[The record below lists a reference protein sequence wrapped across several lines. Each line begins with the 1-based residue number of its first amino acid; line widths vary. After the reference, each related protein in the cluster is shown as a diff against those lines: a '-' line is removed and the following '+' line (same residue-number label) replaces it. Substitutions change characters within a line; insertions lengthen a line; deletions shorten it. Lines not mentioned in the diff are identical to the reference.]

1 MEHNT
6 QTTVDPVVTPTDIDF
21 EIASLV
27 HSLCAAIR
35 GSSEEV
41 RQAVRSFVV
50 RTEIFASAPTESFA
64 ALFAGVRAAAD
75 DRGRRLDAAMA
86 KELDAE
92 HLIEEVRERGLDDA
106 FRQDALDN
114 LGTDDLLDLLDSDHR
129 ATQQYLDSLDD
140 RDLWDEIDD
149 KDEVIKEHVRGLS
162 SSEVHEL
169 LAELSMDVST
179 KEWFSAG
186 AIEPEHAVGWLID
199 HARVE
204 ALEECSAERRAE
216 LLALLLRVDPS
227 RQAVP
232 LTLLWSPICA
242 DADGNT
248 RLHGYVTDDGGV
260 TTRGSVVATITR
272 GVGQY
277 VLHVHTESGFACMC
291 AGNEVEELQELAL
304 ALVRGVAAA

>member
-6 QTTVDPVVTPTDIDF
+6 QTTVDPVVTPTDIDL
-21 EIASLV
+21 EIATLM

-41 RQAVRSFVV
+41 RQAVRSLVV

-64 ALFAGVRAAAD
+64 VLFAGVRAAAD
-75 DRGRRLDAAMA
+75 DCGRRLDAAMA
-86 KELDAE
+86 KELDAGY
-92 HLIEEVRERGLDDA
+92 LIEEVRERELDDA

-114 LGTDDLLDLLDSDHR
+114 LSTEDLLDLLDADHC
-129 ATQQYLDSLDD
+129 ATQQYLDSIDD
-140 RDLWDEIDD
+140 CDLWDEIDD
-149 KDEVIKEHVRGLS
+149 KGEVIKEHVRGLS
-162 SSEVHEL
+162 PSEVHGL
-169 LAELSMDVST
+169 LAELDMDVST
-179 KEWFSAG
+179 EEWFSAG

-199 HARVE
+199 HARFE

-232 LTLLWSPICA
+232 LTLHWLRSM
-242 DADGNT
+242 DASENFLSLVGYMEDDRGMVV
-248 RLHGYVTDDGGV
+248 HGGP
-260 TTRGSVVATITR
+260 VATITR

-277 VLHVHTESGFACMC
+277 VLHMHPRSGVDCTC
-291 AGNEVEELQELAL
+291 AGNEVAELQELAL
-304 ALVRGVAAA
+304 AVVRGREE